1 MESNRDHVFEYKSG
15 RLNMQDIGLDGPGS
29 EALCLNFLM
38 NGDCDIL
45 VPRDFRVGIRYFVEE
60 NASYREG
67 LGTENGLN

>member
-1 MESNRDHVFEYKSG
+1 
-15 RLNMQDIGLDGPGS
+15 MQDIGLDGPGS